1 MSFVYKFCLISTV
14 VCFALCASC
23 LSDPKDSLVGKWKNK
38 EGKDTI
44 EFFKEG
50 TVCARENNVELCGN
64 YRFVDDNRIRVRF
77 GSMGEIEIYNI
88 SFSDNELTIFFPNGE
103 SNRFKKVSQRS

>member
-1 MSFVYKFCLISTV
+1 MSLAYKLGLIITV
-14 VCFALCASC
+14 LCFSLYASC
-23 LSDPKDSLVGKWKNK
+23 VGDSSNSLVGKWKNK

-77 GSMGEIEIYNI
+77 GRMGEIEIYNI
-88 SFSDNELTIFFPNGE
+88 SISDNELTIFFSNGE
-103 SNRFKKVSQRS
+103 SCRFKKV

>member
-1 MSFVYKFCLISTV
+1 MSLVYKFGIISTV
-14 VCFALCASC
+14 LCFALLASC
-23 LSDPKDSLVGKWKNK
+23 VSDPRDSLVGKWKNK

-50 TVCARENNVELCGN
+50 TVCARESTIELCGN

-88 SFSDNELTIFFPNGE
+88 SISDNELTIFFSNGE
-103 SNRFKKVSQRS
+103 SSRFKKV